1 MIGARVPPLNEP
13 TVYRALLPVL
23 MTVFLDLI
31 GFGIV
36 IPLLPFYAEE
46 YGASAAEVTWLMAA
60 YSLAQF
66 LFAPLWGS
74 ASDRFGRRPV
84 LIASILMT
92 AVGLAGFAAAESLAG
107 LFVFRILHG
116 AMTANISTAQAAVAD
131 VTPPEKRAIGM
142 GLIGAA
148 FGVGFTVGPFL
159 GGELT
164 APAIAEQL
172 GALLGGVEVNRYA
185 VPIWVAAAMSVVNL
199 GMTAVLLPETR
210 HPGSTTRPRPLS
222 PSAFLAV
229 LRHPVIGLCVLLTF
243 VLTVAF
249 AMMES
254 TFTLFAEH
262 VRGLDAPE
270 VGRMFGVAG
279 VVMILVQGGLIRP
292 LVRRFGEGP
301 LVPLGIGMLALGLA
315 VLPFAPPVGAMV
327 AVFVWIAI
335 GNGISSPSLQALIS
349 KGTSDEEQGF
359 VLGTNQSMSAL
370 ARTVGPTIGGLL
382 YSGLGPATPFLAAG
396 AVLGLSVLLA
406 FAALRQRAAGVA
418 APRGSSSAR

>member
-1 MIGARVPPLNEP
+1 MF
-13 TVYRALLPVL
+13 RALLPVL

-66 LFAPLWGS
+66 LFAPLWGA

-84 LIASILMT
+84 LLASIFMT
-92 AVGLAGFAAAESLAG
+92 AVGLAGFAAAETLAG

-131 VTPPEKRAIGM
+131 ITPPDKRAMGM

-148 FGVGFTVGPFL
+148 FGVGFTVGPFM

-164 APAIAEQL
+164 APGIAAAL
-172 GALLGGVEVNRYA
+172 SDLLGGVEINRYS
-185 VPIWVAAAMSVVNL
+185 VPIWVAACMSAVNL
-199 GMTAVLLPETR
+199 LMTAVLLPETR
-210 HPGSTTRPRPLS
+210 KPGSTSRPRTLS
-222 PSAFLAV
+222 PAAFVKV
-229 LRHPVIGLCVLLTF
+229 LRHPVVGLCVLLTF
-243 VLTVAF
+243 VLTVSF

-262 VRGLDAPE
+262 ARGLDAPE

-279 VVMILVQGGLIRP
+279 LVMILVQGGLIRP
-292 LVRRFGEGP
+292 LVKRFGEGP
-301 LVPLGIGMLALGLA
+301 LVPAGIAILAVGLGL
-315 VLPFAPPVGAMV
+315 LPFAPPVGAMV
-327 AVFVWIAI
+327 AVFVLIAI

-349 KGTSDEEQGF
+349 KGTSPEEQGF

-370 ARTVGPTIGGLL
+370 ARAIGPTIGGLL
-382 YSGLGPATPFLAAG
+382 YTRAGPSSPFLAASVVL
-396 AVLGLSVLLA
+396 AVAVGLAVVAVRTRARALA
-406 FAALRQRAAGVA
+406 DT
-418 APRGSSSAR
+418 GS

>member
-1 MIGARVPPLNEP
+1 VF
-13 TVYRALLPVL
+13 RALLPVL

-66 LFAPLWGS
+66 LFAPLWGA

-84 LIASILMT
+84 LLASIMMT
-92 AVGLAGFAAAESLAG
+92 AVGLAGFAAAETLAG

-131 VTPPEKRAIGM
+131 ITPPEKRAMGM

-148 FGVGFTVGPFL
+148 FGVGFTVGPFM

-164 APAIAEQL
+164 APGIAAAL
-172 GALLGGVEVNRYA
+172 SDLLGGVEINRYA
-185 VPIWVAAAMSVVNL
+185 VPIWVAAGMSAVNL
-199 GMTAVLLPETR
+199 LMTAVLLPETR
-210 HPGSTTRPRPLS
+210 RPDSTTRPRTLNPA
-222 PSAFLAV
+222 AFVKV
-229 LRHPVIGLCVLLTF
+229 LRHPVVGLCVLLTF
-243 VLTVAF
+243 VLTMSF

-262 VRGLDAPE
+262 ARGLDAPQ

-279 VVMILVQGGLIRP
+279 IVMILVQGGLIRP
-292 LVRRFGEGP
+292 LVKRFGEGP
-301 LVPLGIGMLALGLA
+301 LVPVGIAILAVGLGL
-315 VLPFAPPVGAMV
+315 LPFAPPVGAMV
-327 AVFVWIAI
+327 AVFVLIAI

-349 KGTSDEEQGF
+349 KGTSPDEQGF

-370 ARTVGPTIGGLL
+370 ARAIGPTIGGLL
-382 YSGLGPATPFLAAG
+382 YTGLGPSSPFLAASG
-396 AVLGLSVLLA
+396 VLAIAVGLAVVA
-406 FAALRQRAAGVA
+406 VRQRTRALADADAG
-418 APRGSSSAR
+418 G

>member
-1 MIGARVPPLNEP
+1 MF
-13 TVYRALLPVL
+13 RALLPVL

-66 LFAPLWGS
+66 FFAPLWGS

-84 LIASILMT
+84 LLASILMT

-107 LFVFRILHG
+107 LFLFRILHG

-131 VTPPEKRAIGM
+131 ITPPEKRAMGM

-148 FGVGFTVGPFL
+148 FGVGFTVGPFV

-164 APAIAEQL
+164 APSIA
-172 GALLGGVEVNRYA
+172 AAVSDLLGGVAVNRYA
-185 VPIWVAAAMSVVNL
+185 VPIWVAAAMSVANL
-199 GMTAVLLPETR
+199 AMTAVLLPETR

-222 PSAFLAV
+222 PTAFLKV
-229 LRHPVIGLCVLLTF
+229 LRHPVVGLCVLLTF
-243 VLTVAF
+243 VLTVSF

-262 VRGLDAPE
+262 ARGLDAPE

-292 LVRRFGEGP
+292 LVKRFGEGP
-301 LVPLGIGMLALGLA
+301 LVPIGIGILAVGLAL
-315 VLPFAPPVGAMV
+315 LPFAPPVGPMV

-349 KGTSDEEQGF
+349 QGTSPAEQGF

-370 ARTVGPTIGGLL
+370 ARAIGPTIGGLL
-382 YSGLGPATPFLAAG
+382 YTGLGPSSPFLGAAAVLAVAVILAVAAVRQRTRALAAG
-396 AVLGLSVLLA
+396 G
-406 FAALRQRAAGVA
+406 
-418 APRGSSSAR
+418 

>member
-1 MIGARVPPLNEP
+1 MF
-13 TVYRALLPVL
+13 RALLPVL

-66 LFAPLWGS
+66 LFAPLWGA

-84 LIASILMT
+84 LLASIMMT
-92 AVGLAGFAAAESLAG
+92 AVGLAGFAAAETLAG
-107 LFVFRILHG
+107 LFAFRILHG

-131 VTPPEKRAIGM
+131 ITPPHQRAMGM

-148 FGVGFTVGPFL
+148 FGVGFTVGPFM

-164 APAIAEQL
+164 DPGIAAAL
-172 GALLGGVEVNRYA
+172 SDLLGGLEINRYA
-185 VPIWVAAAMSVVNL
+185 VPIWVAAGMSAVNL
-199 GMTAVLLPETR
+199 LMTAVLLPETR
-210 HPGSTTRPRPLS
+210 RPGSTSRPRTLNPA
-222 PSAFLAV
+222 AFVKV
-229 LRHPVIGLCVLLTF
+229 LRHPVVGLCVLLTF
-243 VLTVAF
+243 VLTMSF

-262 VRGLDAPE
+262 ARGLDAPQ

-279 VVMILVQGGLIRP
+279 IVMILVQGGLIRP
-292 LVRRFGEGP
+292 LVKRFGESA
-301 LVPLGIGMLALGLA
+301 LVPVGIAILAVGLAL
-315 VLPFAPPVGAMV
+315 LPFAPPVGPMV

-349 KGTSDEEQGF
+349 KGTSPEEQGF

-370 ARTVGPTIGGLL
+370 ARAIGPTIGGLL
-382 YSGLGPATPFLAAG
+382 YTGMGPSSPFLAASG
-396 AVLGLSVLLA
+396 VLAIAVGLAVVA
-406 FAALRQRAAGVA
+406 VRQRTRALADT
-418 APRGSSSAR
+418 GS